1 MVISV
6 LVIKALR
13 DVISMRGQLL
23 AIVLLVAAGCATF
36 IMMRSMHASLVSSLE
51 DYYRTRRYPDLF
63 VDVKQ
68 APTNVL
74 DKIQE
79 LPGVRDTE
87 ARIRQRVSIDIPG
100 LDEVASADVIS
111 LPAGPTS
118 LSSLHLV
125 SGRLPDAS
133 DGDEVVV
140 YAPFAESNDLAIG
153 DSITVLL
160 NGMRTRLRIAATAIS
175 PEFLIIMS
183 PGTMMLDS
191 RRNGVLWIR
200 NDVLASRYNM
210 IGAWNSALVQVRK
223 RSDLLY
229 VKRAIDDIVARFG
242 AYGVSVR
249 SDQLSHRFI
258 TDEIRQNEV
267 SALIIPSIIYGVAIF
282 LLNVSINRLVTTQRS
297 IIAILRAFGYTQ
309 GAIAAHY
316 VAIAMLIVILGTGLG
331 IAIGYIG
338 GIRLAGW
345 YMEFYRFPRL
355 LFAIPIGVSAWAFGL
370 AVVSALTGA
379 ISAVRSVILLQPAD
393 AMRPAAP
400 KQFRP
405 GPVTKLTTRSNL
417 HAMTR
422 LMLQNIDRRLGRS
435 LLIVIMVALATSI
448 IVLSRYMN
456 DAMDTMMSVEFDRAL
471 LADATVTF
479 SRAVP
484 YAAAKE
490 LEHIPG
496 IREAEPFRMYP
507 VDVLGTGS
515 VYRTTLAAR
524 SPNSRMIRVTN
535 QYGRIEPLPENGVV
549 MTAFLADSLR
559 LRVGDTFRM
568 KILEGASDTITT
580 TLSGT
585 THEALG
591 SQCYATPAVLQHLRR
606 EEPLANGA
614 WIDVEP
620 GAATR
625 VQSILKERPA
635 VIGVLFR
642 NVAIDSFTDVY
653 GTNVLVVAS
662 YLLVLACLVSVGV
675 LYNNARILI
684 AERSA
689 ELASLRI
696 QGFTV
701 AEITKLVLGEQG
713 VITVVA
719 LPLGLVLGTY
729 ASYLV
734 TASVEADVIRLP
746 FVISRYTLLVT
757 SAVILIIWLA
767 VAYRIYL
774 MLRSLD
780 LIAVLKER
788 T

>member
-6 LVIKALR
+6 LATKALR
-13 DVISMRGQLL
+13 DVVSMRGQLL
-23 AIVLLVAAGCATF
+23 AIVLLVAAGSATF

-63 VDVKQ
+63 IDVKQ
-68 APTNVL
+68 APNEAL
-74 DKIQE
+74 EIIQDM
-79 LPGVRDTE
+79 PGVRDTE
-87 ARIRQRVSIDIPG
+87 ARIRQRVSIDIPD
-100 LDEVASADVIS
+100 LDEVASADVLS
-111 LPAGPTS
+111 LPQSTSS
-118 LSSLHLV
+118 LSSLHVV
-125 SGRLPDAS
+125 SGKIPDALA
-133 DGDEVVV
+133 GDNVVV
-140 YAPFAESNDLAIG
+140 YAPFAESNGLSVG
-153 DSITVLL
+153 DSITILL
-160 NGMRTRLRIAATAIS
+160 NGVRTRLRIAATALS

-191 RRNGVLWIR
+191 RRNGVVWIR
-200 NDVLASRYNM
+200 HEVLASRYNM
-210 IGAWNSALVQVRK
+210 VGAWNSALVQIGE
-223 RSDLLY
+223 RSDLSN
-229 VKRAIDDIVARFG
+229 VKTAINETVARFG
-242 AYGVSVR
+242 AYGVSTR
-249 SDQLSHRFI
+249 TDQLSHRFI

-282 LLNVSINRLVTTQRS
+282 LLNVSINRLVSTQRG

-309 GAIAAHY
+309 VAIAAHY
-316 VAIAMLIVILGTGLG
+316 IAIALLIVILGTGLG
-331 IAIGYIG
+331 IAIGYVG
-338 GIRLAGW
+338 GVRLAGW

-355 LFAIPIGVSAWAFGL
+355 LFAIPVDVSVTAFAF

-379 ISAVRSVILLQPAD
+379 ISGVRSVIQLQPAD
-393 AMRPAAP
+393 AMRPATP
-400 KQFRP
+400 RHFRP
-405 GPVTKLTTRSNL
+405 GPVTHIASKLML
-417 HAMTR
+417 HSITR
-422 LMLQNIDRRLGRS
+422 LMLQNIDRRIGRS

-479 SRAVP
+479 SKAVP

-496 IREAEPFRMYP
+496 IRESEPFRMYP
-507 VDVLGTGS
+507 VDVLGSGS

-524 SPNSRMIRVTN
+524 SVTSRMLRVTD
-535 QYGRIEPLPENGVV
+535 QYGRIEQLPEHGVV
-549 MTAFLADSLR
+549 MTACLAER
-559 LRVGDTFRM
+559 LHLHIGDTFRL
-568 KILEGASDTITT
+568 KILEGSNDTVTA

-591 SQCYATPAVLQHLRR
+591 SQCYATPSVLQELRR

-620 GAATR
+620 NAQR
-625 VQSILKERPA
+625 HVQLMLKDRPV

-642 NVAIDSFTDVY
+642 DVAFTSFTEVY

-662 YLLVLACLVSVGV
+662 YLLVLACLVSIGV

-701 AEITKLVLGEQG
+701 AEVVKLVLGEQAI
-713 VITVVA
+713 ITVIA
-719 LPLGLVLGTY
+719 LPVGLALGAY
-729 ASYLV
+729 ASHLI
-734 TASVEADVIRLP
+734 ASSVEADVLRLP
-746 FVISRYTLLVT
+746 FVISRYTMLAASV
-757 SAVILIIWLA
+757 VITVIWLA
-767 VAYRIYL
+767 VAYRIYY
-774 MLRSLD
+774 MVRSLD